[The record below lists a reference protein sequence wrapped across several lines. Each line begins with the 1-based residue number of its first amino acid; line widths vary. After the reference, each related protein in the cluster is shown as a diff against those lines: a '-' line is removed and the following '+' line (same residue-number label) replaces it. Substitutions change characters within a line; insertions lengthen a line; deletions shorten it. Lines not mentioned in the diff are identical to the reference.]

1 MRRKRLAAAC
11 GSSVRIV
18 KALALSF
25 LLAVPSAAHADP
37 AADLQLREV
46 EASLLHR
53 RIDLSG
59 VKQWER
65 DTDDW
70 HPLSV
75 VPRKLYVIN
84 LWSVHCVPCKEEF
97 PLLRKMVEGWRSQ
110 KDVKFLFIA
119 DPPHDTEEQELT
131 TYWRSAAA
139 QLPDED
145 PCRST
150 DERIRNMLES
160 GLQPITLLV
169 DEHMVIRQAFAGAI
183 GKRNLA
189 IAIQRLLNALKSE
202 EKPVVRKVGQRG
214 K

>member
-1 MRRKRLAAAC
+1 M
-11 GSSVRIV
+11 
-18 KALALSF
+18 
-25 LLAVPSAAHADP
+25 
-37 AADLQLREV
+37 
-46 EASLLHR
+46 
-53 RIDLSG
+53 
-59 VKQWER
+59 KQWER

-70 HPLSV
+70 HPLTL
-75 VPRKLYVIN
+75 VPRKLYVLN

-110 KDVKFLFIA
+110 KEVKFLFIA

-131 TYWRSAAA
+131 AYWRSTAA

-145 PCRST
+145 PCRSS

-169 DEHMVIRQAFAGAI
+169 DEHLVIRQAFAGAI
-183 GKRNLA
+183 GKRPLA
-189 IAIQRLLNALKSE
+189 LAIQRLLNALKND
-202 EKPVVRKVGQRG
+202 EKPAPRKGGQRG

>member
-1 MRRKRLAAAC
+1 MQ
-11 GSSVRIV
+11 IV
-18 KALALSF
+18 KAVALALA
-25 LLAVPSAAHADP
+25 LLIPSAAGADP
-37 AADLQLREV
+37 AAELQLREV

-53 RIDLSG
+53 RIDLST

-65 DTDDW
+65 ATDDW
-70 HPLSV
+70 HTLSLI
-75 VPRKLYVIN
+75 PKKLYVIN

-110 KDVKFLFIA
+110 KDVKFIFIA
-119 DPPHDTEEQELT
+119 DPPHDTEEPELT
-131 TYWRSAAA
+131 KYWRDEAAR
-139 QLPDED
+139 LPDED

-169 DEHMVIRQAFAGAI
+169 DEHLVIRQAFAGAI
-183 GKRNLA
+183 GKRNIAL
-189 IAIQRLLNALKSE
+189 AIQRLLNALRSE
-202 EKPVVRKVGQRG
+202 EKPAARKVGQRG

>member
-1 MRRKRLAAAC
+1 MP
-11 GSSVRIV
+11 IV
-18 KALALSF
+18 KAAVLALA
-25 LLAVPSAAHADP
+25 LLVPSVAGADP
-37 AADLQLREV
+37 TTELQLREV

-65 DTDDW
+65 ATDDW
-70 HPLSV
+70 HALSLI
-75 VPRKLYVIN
+75 PKKLYIIN

-110 KDVKFLFIA
+110 KDVKFIFIA
-119 DPPHDTEEQELT
+119 DPPHDTEEPELT
-131 TYWRSAAA
+131 KYWRAEAA

-150 DERIRNMLES
+150 DERIRNMLDS

-169 DEHMVIRQAFAGAI
+169 DEHLVIRQAFAGAI
-183 GKRNLA
+183 GKRNIAL
-189 IAIQRLLNALKSE
+189 AIQRLLSSLRSE
-202 EKPVVRKVGQRG
+202 EKPAPRKGGQRG